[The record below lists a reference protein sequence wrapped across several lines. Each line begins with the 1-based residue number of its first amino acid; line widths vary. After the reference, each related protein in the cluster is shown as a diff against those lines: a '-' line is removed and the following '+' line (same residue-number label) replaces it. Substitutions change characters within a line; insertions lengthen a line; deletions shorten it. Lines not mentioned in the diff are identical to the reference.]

1 MRAEPHDSRI
11 TPSPGIACRA
21 SIVAMLLWS
30 LLETRW
36 DLLYPMGKLHV
47 AIIVF
52 VKLVIAGI
60 ALAALCGSFA
70 ALAACAFCCVVS
82 IVVTGATLPELYTLS
97 RTFFY
102 LSLVEVVVKTMAAV
116 SISFYCAEDH
126 AARDVEQGGWQ
137 MR

>member
-1 MRAEPHDSRI
+1 MRAEPYDRWR

-21 SIVAMLLWS
+21 SIGVVLLWS

-36 DLLYPMGKLHV
+36 DLLYPMGEIPV

-52 VKLVIAGI
+52 AKLIIAGI
-60 ALAALCGSFA
+60 ALAALYGSFA
-70 ALAACAFCCVVS
+70 GLAACAFCCVVS

-102 LSLVEVVVKTMAAV
+102 LSLVEVVVKTAAAV
-116 SISFYCAEDH
+116 LISFYCAEDH
-126 AARDVEQGGWQ
+126 ATRDVEPRGWQ